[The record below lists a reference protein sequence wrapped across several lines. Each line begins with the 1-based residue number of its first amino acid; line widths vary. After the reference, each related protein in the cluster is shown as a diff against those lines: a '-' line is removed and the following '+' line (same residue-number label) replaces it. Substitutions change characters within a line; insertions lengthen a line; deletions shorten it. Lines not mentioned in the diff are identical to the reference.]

1 MIHIIAKNVRY
12 TEWKL
17 LQRNLDKQ
25 SFFAKANVAC
35 RQQLKKITCRSR
47 MLTMLNL
54 MCFGCFAPGQL
65 VHGCFS

>member
-25 SFFAKANVAC
+25 SFFARGNVA
-35 RQQLKKITCRSR
+35 SR
-47 MLTMLNL
+47 LATTEKNHMSFLDVDNAQIAVFWNNL
-54 MCFGCFAPGQL
+54 
-65 VHGCFS
+65 